1 MKDSRE
7 EYRGEKEMDVSVLS
21 IRNFSKTYRGGK
33 KAVENLSLDIRSG
46 DIYGFIGHN
55 GAGKTTTLKAVSGI
69 LDFEAGEIR
78 IDGHSIQEDPLWC
91 KERMAYL
98 PDNPDLYE
106 YLTGIQYLN
115 FIGDVYR
122 VPGKLRTERIG
133 KLADQFGI
141 TGSLGDL
148 ISTYSHGMKQKLAL
162 ISAFF
167 HRPRLLLLDE
177 PFVGLDPEASVV
189 LKENMRA
196 LCREGGAILFS
207 THVLEVAQKL
217 CNKIAIIKEG
227 RLVVQG
233 EMEALTGA
241 KSLEEVFMEVVRNEK
256 G

>member
-1 MKDSRE
+1 MEDMKM
-7 EYRGEKEMDVSVLS
+7 EMPVLS

-33 KAVENLSLDIRSG
+33 RAVVDLSLDICAG
-46 DIYGFIGHN
+46 DIFGFIGHN

-78 IDGHSIQEDPLWC
+78 IDGHSIQEEPMWC

-122 VPGKLRTERIG
+122 VPGKVRTERIG
-133 KLADQFGI
+133 ELSEQFGI
-141 TGSLGDL
+141 TRSLGDL

-162 ISAFF
+162 ISAFL
-167 HRPRLLLLDE
+167 HKPRLLLLDE

-189 LKENMRA
+189 LKENMHA
-196 LCREGGAILFS
+196 LCREGSAIFFS

-227 RLVVQG
+227 SLVTQG
-233 EMEALTGA
+233 RMEALTGTR
-241 KSLEEVFMEVVRNEK
+241 SLEEVFMEVVRNEK
-256 G
+256 E

>member
-1 MKDSRE
+1 MEDMKM
-7 EYRGEKEMDVSVLS
+7 EMPVLS

-33 KAVENLSLDIRSG
+33 RAVVDLSLDICAG
-46 DIYGFIGHN
+46 DIFGFIGHN

-78 IDGHSIQEDPLWC
+78 IDGHSIQKEPMWC

-122 VPGKLRTERIG
+122 VPGKVRTERIG
-133 KLADQFGI
+133 ELSEQIGI
-141 TGSLGDL
+141 TRSLGDL

-162 ISAFF
+162 ISAFL
-167 HRPRLLLLDE
+167 HKPRLLLLDE

-189 LKENMRA
+189 LKENMHA
-196 LCREGGAILFS
+196 LCREGSAIFFS

-227 RLVVQG
+227 CLVTQG
-233 EMEALTGA
+233 RMEALTGTR
-241 KSLEEVFMEVVRNEK
+241 SLEEVFMEVVRNEK
-256 G
+256 E

>member
-1 MKDSRE
+1 MEDIKME
-7 EYRGEKEMDVSVLS
+7 VPVLS

-33 KAVENLSLDIRSG
+33 RAVADLSLDICAG
-46 DIYGFIGHN
+46 DIFGFIGHN

-78 IDGHSIQEDPLWC
+78 IDGHSIQEEPMWC

-122 VPGKLRTERIG
+122 VPGKVRTERIG
-133 KLADQFGI
+133 ELSEQFGI
-141 TGSLGDL
+141 TRSLGDL

-162 ISAFF
+162 ISAFL
-167 HRPRLLLLDE
+167 HKPRLLLLDE

-189 LKENMRA
+189 LKENMHA
-196 LCREGGAILFS
+196 LCREGSAIFFS

-227 RLVVQG
+227 SLVTQG
-233 EMEALTGA
+233 RMEALTGTR
-241 KSLEEVFMEVVRNEK
+241 SLEEVFMEVVRNEK
-256 G
+256 E

>member
-1 MKDSRE
+1 MEDMKM
-7 EYRGEKEMDVSVLS
+7 EMPVLS

-33 KAVENLSLDIRSG
+33 RAVADLSLDICAG
-46 DIYGFIGHN
+46 DIFGFIGHN

-69 LDFEAGEIR
+69 LDFEAGEIW
-78 IDGHSIQEDPLWC
+78 IDGHSIQKEPMWC

-122 VPGKLRTERIG
+122 VPGKVRTERIG
-133 KLADQFGI
+133 ELSEQFGI
-141 TGSLGDL
+141 TRSLGDL

-162 ISAFF
+162 ISAFL
-167 HRPRLLLLDE
+167 HKPRLLLLDE

-189 LKENMRA
+189 LKENMHA
-196 LCREGGAILFS
+196 LCREGSAIFFS

-227 RLVVQG
+227 SLVTQG
-233 EMEALTGA
+233 RMEALTGTR
-241 KSLEEVFMEVVRNEK
+241 SLEEVFMEVVRNEK
-256 G
+256 E

>member
-1 MKDSRE
+1 MEDMKM
-7 EYRGEKEMDVSVLS
+7 EMPVLS

-33 KAVENLSLDIRSG
+33 RAVVDLSLDICAG
-46 DIYGFIGHN
+46 DIFGFIGHN

-69 LDFEAGEIR
+69 LDFEAGEIW
-78 IDGHSIQEDPLWC
+78 IDGHSIQEEPMWC

-122 VPGKLRTERIG
+122 VPGKVRTERIG
-133 KLADQFGI
+133 ELSEQFGI
-141 TGSLGDL
+141 TRSLGDL

-162 ISAFF
+162 ISAFL
-167 HRPRLLLLDE
+167 HKPRLLLLDE

-189 LKENMRA
+189 LKENMHA
-196 LCREGGAILFS
+196 LCREGSAIFFS

-227 RLVVQG
+227 SLVTQG
-233 EMEALTGA
+233 RMEALTGTR
-241 KSLEEVFMEVVRNEK
+241 SLEEVFMEVVRNEK
-256 G
+256 E